1 MKKYFSL
8 FFTLI
13 LTFSL
18 ILAGCG
24 NATEN
29 ESKKTTDKS
38 KGNNVSTSN
47 QDQRFIFTANEGG
60 TISKISEKDL
70 KVVSTIKFKGM
81 VHNVQVSPDGKV
93 VGATVIPE
101 MGNMNS
107 DNQST
112 NMDMKGKAV
121 FLDPFTNKV
130 IKEVEVG
137 NHPAHIVFTED
148 GKYVLV
154 TNNEDNNVSVIDT
167 KKYSIVKTISTGK
180 GPHGFRISKD
190 SKYAYVANMGED
202 RVSVINLQSLTE
214 ENKIK
219 VGSTPV
225 TIGVTSDGKTLVVTI
240 NKENAL
246 AIIDLASGKID
257 KVNVGNGPA
266 QVYIE
271 PDDRYAYVANQGTE
285 NSPSH
290 SVTKVDLA
298 TKQVSATIET
308 DNGSHGVV
316 TSPDN
321 KLTYVTN
328 MFANTVS
335 VIDNSQNKVIKTI
348 KVGKTP
354 NGISIMP

>member
-1 MKKYFSL
+1 LKKKLSL

-13 LTFSL
+13 LTLSL
-18 ILAGCG
+18 VLAGCG
-24 NATEN
+24 NGN
-29 ESKKTTDKS
+29 IKTNDKS
-38 KGNNVSTSN
+38 KGNNISTSVKN
-47 QDQRFIFTANEGG
+47 NRFIFTANEGG
-60 TISKISEKDL
+60 TISKINVKDH
-70 KVVSTIKFKGM
+70 KVVSTIKFNGV

-107 DNQST
+107 DNQSM

-130 IKEVEVG
+130 IKEVNVG

-167 KKYSIVKTISTGK
+167 KNYSIVKTISTGK

-202 RVSVINLQSLTE
+202 TVSVINLQSLTE

-225 TIGVTSDGKTLVVTI
+225 TTGVTSDGKTLVVTI

-321 KLTYVTN
+321 NFTYVTN